1 MTNNSLSIVLPTIN
15 EAENLKVLIPAL
27 FETLRPHVS
36 ELEIIVVDDGST
48 DNTKELLAELS
59 SRYTSVNGIFRRPTE
74 KSLPKS
80 IQVGIDA
87 AKGDL
92 IAWMDAD
99 GSMTAEVLLELLNAW
114 SGSKDPIESIAIAS
128 RFVEGGRVKG
138 ANRVGPLGFLQ
149 AARNLQSTEDSFLA
163 VILSWSLNRLLYLV
177 LGKCCR
183 DATSGFVLGP
193 KSLIC
198 RFPLRGVYGDYFPRL
213 MFELHKS
220 KKKIIEIPY
229 RILVRNEG
237 ISKTGSTSLEI
248 LKSGLPY
255 LGVLSEPFTY
265 SRRKN

>member
-1 MTNNSLSIVLPTIN
+1 MTDNSLSIVLPTIN
-15 EAENLKVLIPAL
+15 EAENLKVLIPSL
-27 FETLRPHVS
+27 FEALRNHVG
-36 ELEIIVVDDGST
+36 ELEVIVVDDGST
-48 DNTKELLAELS
+48 DNTKELLADLAA
-59 SRYTSVNGIFRRPTE
+59 RFTTVNGIFRRPTE
-74 KSLPKS
+74 RSLPKS

-87 AKGDL
+87 ARGDV

-114 SGSKDPIESIAIAS
+114 RESRDPNESIVIAS

-163 VILSWSLNRLLYLV
+163 VILSWSLNKLLFLV

-183 DATSGFVLGP
+183 DATSGFILGP
-193 KSLIC
+193 KSLVC
-198 RFPLRGVYGDYFPRL
+198 RFPLRGIYGDYFPRL
-213 MFELHKS
+213 MFDLHKS
-220 KKKIIEIPY
+220 KRAIIEIPY
-229 RILVRNEG
+229 KILVRNEG

-255 LGVLSEPFTY
+255 LWVLSEPLKY
-265 SRRKN
+265 RHRKK